1 MRLRNLIYILAGA
14 AILGGM
20 SPAQEVAVPE
30 SAVVVPHKET
40 KEERDA
46 RMKWWRDAK
55 FGMFIHYG
63 LYSGLAGYFKEIPGG
78 GEWIQCNLGLDTD
91 TYAAE
96 TLPLFK
102 PAEGCT
108 EAWAE
113 LAKEAGCRYMV
124 LTSKH
129 HEGFALFDAI
139 NSDYCT
145 GALLGRDIVKEFT
158 DSARKAG
165 MKVGLYHS
173 VIDWHQ
179 KDYDNTICR
188 DLCYPVGQERM
199 LAEKQVPRN
208 HAAYQEYL
216 HTQVRQL
223 VRSYGPIDI
232 MWWDYSQGNLSG
244 EAWKAQELM
253 QTCRDA
259 NPGVIFNNR
268 LYSFSGF
275 DPSLDATELDFS
287 QGDFSTPEKRIP
299 REGYPG
305 RDWEACMTVGNRW
318 GYHRDDHQNYKSPE
332 TIIYQLQECAAKGG
346 NLLLNIGP
354 KADGSIPEGI
364 VEVFK
369 RVGAWMK
376 VNGESIYNSR
386 PLGQVIDLPDEL
398 TGSVVWD
405 DIYIFLPKRAA
416 GEEEM
421 DYVLS
426 FPANQV
432 NAVYPTILGQ
442 EECEVI
448 MERVTEKDEN
458 GETQYYLDF
467 VIPAEAWKQAVEG
480 LPVLKLGYDG

>member
-1 MRLRNLIYILAGA
+1 MRVR
-14 AILGGM
+14 AIMMLMLGCSFL
-20 SPAQEVAVPE
+20 SPALEPAMKGVAPQAD
-30 SAVVVPHKET
+30 AVVFKES

-46 RMKWWRDAK
+46 RMQWWRDAK

-63 LYSGLAGYFKEIPGG
+63 LYSGLGGYFKGIPGG

-96 TLPLFK
+96 ALPLFK
-102 PAEGCT
+102 PAPGCT
-108 EAWAE
+108 DAWAE

-129 HEGFALFDAI
+129 HEGFALFDAA

-145 GALLGRDIVKEFT
+145 GKLLERDIVKEFT
-158 DSARKAG
+158 DSARAAG

-188 DLCYPVGQERM
+188 DLCYPAGQERM
-199 LAEKQVPRN
+199 LKEKEIPRN

-216 HTQVRQL
+216 HNQVRQL
-223 VRSYGPIDI
+223 VRNYGQIDI
-232 MWWDYSQGNLSG
+232 MWWDYSQGDLSG

-259 NPGVIFNNR
+259 NPGVLFNNR
-268 LYSFSGF
+268 LYAFSGF
-275 DPSLDATELDFS
+275 DPSQDTKELDFS
-287 QGDFSTPEKRIP
+287 KGDFSTPEKRIP

-318 GYHRDDHQNYKSPE
+318 GYHSEDHQNCKSPE
-332 TIIYQLQECAAKGG
+332 RIICQLQECAAKGG

-354 KADGSIPEGI
+354 RADGSIPEWQ

-376 VNGESIYNSR
+376 VNGEAVYNSR
-386 PLGQVIDLPDEL
+386 PLQARVDLPEEL
-398 TGSVVWD
+398 LASVVWD
-405 DIYIFLPKRAA
+405 DIYIFLPRRAP

-421 DYVLS
+421 DYVFS
-426 FPANQV
+426 IPSNQV
-432 NAVYPTILGQ
+432 NAVFPTILGQ
-442 EECEVI
+442 PDCEVS
-448 MERVTEKDEN
+448 MERVEEVDDKGEK
-458 GETQYYLDF
+458 QFYLDIT
-467 VIPAEAWKQAVEG
+467 IPAEAWHDAVEG

>member
-1 MRLRNLIYILAGA
+1 MKVRNIICSLLGMLAFGQ
-14 AILGGM
+14 I
-20 SPAQEVAVPE
+20 
-30 SAVVVPHKET
+30 SAMEPLVDNKTET
-40 KEERDA
+40 REERDT

-63 LYSGLAGYFKEIPGG
+63 LYSGLAGEFKGVPGG
-78 GEWIQCNLGLDTD
+78 GEWIQCNLGLDTE

-96 TLPLFK
+96 ALPLFQ
-102 PAEGCT
+102 PAPGCT
-108 EAWAE
+108 EAWAA
-113 LAKEAGCRYMV
+113 LAREAGCRYMV

-139 NSDYCT
+139 NSDYCSGKVT
-145 GALLGRDIVKEFT
+145 GRDIVKEFT
-158 DSARKAG
+158 DSARAAG
-165 MKVGLYHS
+165 MRVGLYHS

-179 KDYDNTICR
+179 KDYDNTICP
-188 DLCYPVGQERM
+188 DLCYPVGQ
-199 LAEKQVPRN
+199 AEKLKEKQIPRN
-208 HAAYQEYL
+208 HAAYQDYL

-223 VRSYGPIDI
+223 VRNYGPIDI

-244 EAWKAQELM
+244 EAWKARELM
-253 QTCRDA
+253 QICRDA
-259 NPGVIFNNR
+259 NPGVLFNNR
-268 LYSFSGF
+268 LYAFSGF
-275 DPSLDATELDFS
+275 DSSLDSISLDFT

-318 GYHRDDHQNYKSPE
+318 GYHRNDHEFYKSPE
-332 TIIYQLQECAAKGG
+332 TIILQLQECAAKGG

-364 VEVFK
+364 AEVFR

-376 VNGESIYNSR
+376 VNGEAVYSSR
-386 PLGQVIDLPDEL
+386 PLGGSIDLPDEVL
-398 TGSVVWD
+398 GSVVWD
-405 DIYIFLPKRAA
+405 DIYFFLPKRQP

-426 FPANQV
+426 IPANQV

-442 EECEVI
+442 DDCEVI
-448 MERVTEKDEN
+448 MERVEEKDAK
-458 GETQYYLDF
+458 GETQYYLEF
-467 VIPAEAWKQAVEG
+467 VIPAEAWFDAVEG
-480 LPVLKLGYDG
+480 LPVLKLGYGG

>member
-1 MRLRNLIYILAGA
+1 MKG
-14 AILGGM
+14 
-20 SPAQEVAVPE
+20 VAPQAD
-30 SAVVVPHKET
+30 AVVFKES

-46 RMKWWRDAK
+46 RMQWWRDAK

-63 LYSGLAGYFKEIPGG
+63 LYSGLGGYFKGIPGG

-96 TLPLFK
+96 ALPLFK
-102 PAEGCT
+102 PAPGCT
-108 EAWAE
+108 DAWAE

-129 HEGFALFDAI
+129 HEGFALFDAA

-145 GALLGRDIVKEFT
+145 GKLLERDIVKEFA
-158 DSARKAG
+158 DSARAAG

-188 DLCYPVGQERM
+188 DLCYPAGQERM
-199 LAEKQVPRN
+199 LKEKAIPRN

-216 HTQVRQL
+216 HNQVRQL
-223 VRSYGPIDI
+223 VRNYGQIDI
-232 MWWDYSQGNLSG
+232 MWWDYSQGDLSG

-259 NPGVIFNNR
+259 NPGVLFNNR
-268 LYSFSGF
+268 LYAFSGF
-275 DPSLDATELDFS
+275 DPSQDTKELDFS
-287 QGDFSTPEKRIP
+287 KGDFSTPEKRIP

-318 GYHRDDHQNYKSPE
+318 GYHSEDHQNCKSPE
-332 TIIYQLQECAAKGG
+332 RIIWQLQECAAKGG

-354 KADGSIPEGI
+354 RADGSIPEWQ
-364 VEVFK
+364 VEVFR

-376 VNGESIYNSR
+376 VNGEAVYNSR
-386 PLGQVIDLPDEL
+386 PLQARVDLPEEL
-398 TGSVVWD
+398 LASVVWD
-405 DIYIFLPKRAA
+405 DIYIFLPRRAP

-421 DYVLS
+421 DYVFS
-426 FPANQV
+426 IPSNQV
-432 NAVYPTILGQ
+432 NAVFPTILGQ
-442 EECEVI
+442 PDCEVS
-448 MERVTEKDEN
+448 MERVEEVDDKGEK
-458 GETQYYLDF
+458 QFYLDIT
-467 VIPAEAWKQAVEG
+467 IPAEAWHDAVEG

>member
-1 MRLRNLIYILAGA
+1 MKWRDAIMILAGGSLMCAPVA
-14 AILGGM
+14 AAEQAGEDA
-20 SPAQEVAVPE
+20 PPVQESVEA
-30 SAVVVPHKET
+30 
-40 KEERDA
+40 RDA

-63 LYSGLAGYFKEIPGG
+63 LYSGLAGEFRGIPGG
-78 GEWIQCNLGLDTD
+78 GEWIQCNLGLDTE

-96 TLPLFK
+96 ALPLFR
-102 PAEGCT
+102 PAPGCT
-108 EAWAE
+108 EAWAA
-113 LAKEAGCRYMV
+113 LAREAGCRYMV

-129 HEGFALFDAI
+129 HEGFALFDAAQ
-139 NSDYCT
+139 SDYCT
-145 GALLGRDIVKEFT
+145 GHHLGRDIVKEFV
-158 DSARKAG
+158 DSARAAG
-165 MKVGLYHS
+165 MRVGLYHS

-188 DLCYPVGQERM
+188 DLCYPAGQE
-199 LAEKQVPRN
+199 LYLQEKQIPRN

-216 HTQVRQL
+216 HNQVRQL
-223 VRSYGPIDI
+223 VRNYGPIDI

-253 QTCRDA
+253 QTCREA

-268 LYSFSGF
+268 LYAFSGF
-275 DPSLDATELDFS
+275 DPSQDTQALDFS
-287 QGDFSTPEKRIP
+287 KGDFSTPEKRIP

-332 TIIYQLQECAAKGG
+332 RIICQLQECAAKGG

-354 KADGSIPEGI
+354 RADGSIPEGI

-369 RVGAWMK
+369 RVGAWMA
-376 VNGESIYNSR
+376 VNGEAVYNSR
-386 PLGQVIDLPDEL
+386 PLAPDALDLPEEIL
-398 TGSVVWD
+398 ASVVWD
-405 DIYIFLPKRAA
+405 DIYLFLPRRTP

-426 FPANQV
+426 IPANQL
-432 NAVYPTILGQ
+432 NAVYPSILGQ
-442 EECEVI
+442 DECDVTL
-448 MERVTEKDEN
+448 ERVEEPGDD
-458 GETQYYLDF
+458 GEPRVYLDIT
-467 VIPAEAWKQAVEG
+467 IPAEAWHQAVEG

>member
-1 MRLRNLIYILAGA
+1 MRVRNFIYPLVA
-14 AILGGM
+14 AMMLGNL
-20 SPAQEVAVPE
+20 SPAEEIPDTPTAQQ
-30 SAVVVPHKET
+30 ET
-40 KEERDA
+40 KEQRDA

-63 LYSGLAGYFKEIPGG
+63 LYSGLGGYFKGVPGG

-96 TLPLFK
+96 ALPLFR

-139 NSDYCT
+139 NSDYCS
-145 GALLGRDIVKEFT
+145 GAVLGRDIVEEFT

-173 VIDWHQ
+173 LIDWHQ
-179 KDYDNTICR
+179 QDYDNTICR

-199 LAEKQVPRN
+199 LQEKQIPRN

-259 NPGVIFNNR
+259 NPGVLFNNR

-318 GYHRDDHQNYKSPE
+318 GFHQDDHENYKSPE

-354 KADGSIPEGI
+354 RADGSIPEGI

-386 PLGQVIDLPDEL
+386 PLGNVLDLPEEL

-405 DIYIFLPKRAA
+405 DIYLFLPKRAP

-432 NAVYPTILGQ
+432 NAVYPTILGLDD
-442 EECEVI
+442 CEVT
-448 MERVTEKDEN
+448 MERVEEKDEN
-458 GETQYYLDF
+458 GETRYYLDF
-467 VIPAEAWKQAVEG
+467 IIPAEVWEQAVEG

>member
-1 MRLRNLIYILAGA
+1 MKVRNLLYMLAGA
-14 AILGGM
+14 AFVAGM
-20 SPAQEVAVPE
+20 SPAVE
-30 SAVVVPHKET
+30 SAASEPAVVASVQET
-40 KEERDA
+40 KEQRDA

-63 LYSGLAGYFKEIPGG
+63 LYSGLAGYFQNVPGG

-96 TLPLFK
+96 TLPLFQ
-102 PAEGCT
+102 PAPGCT

-113 LAKEAGCRYMV
+113 LAREAGCRYMV

-129 HEGFALFDAI
+129 HEGFALFDAC
-139 NSDYCT
+139 NSDYCS
-145 GALLGRDIVKEFT
+145 GKLLGRDLVKEFA

-179 KDYDNTICR
+179 KDYDNTICP
-188 DLCYPVGQERM
+188 DLCYPVGQAAM

-208 HAAYQEYL
+208 QSAYQEYL

-223 VRSYGPIDI
+223 VRNYGPIDI
-232 MWWDYSQGNLSG
+232 MWWDYSQGAAEG
-244 EAWKAQELM
+244 EAWKARELM
-253 QTCRDA
+253 QICRDA
-259 NPGVIFNNR
+259 NPGVLFNNR

-275 DPSLDATELDFS
+275 DPAEDGKALDFS
-287 QGDFSTPEKRIP
+287 KGDFSTPEKRIP

-305 RDWEACMTVGNRW
+305 RDWEACMTIGNRW
-318 GYHRDDHQNYKSPE
+318 GYHRDDFLNYKSPE
-332 TIIYQLQECAAKGG
+332 KIILQLQECAAKGG

-354 KADGSIPEGI
+354 KADGSIPEGQI
-364 VEVFK
+364 EVFK

-376 VNGESIYNSR
+376 VNGESVYESR
-386 PLGQVIDLPDEL
+386 PLGKALDLPEEL
-398 TGSVVWD
+398 SGSIVWD
-405 DIYIFLPKRAA
+405 DIYIFLPKREA

-421 DYVLS
+421 DYVFS

-442 EECEVI
+442 EDCEVT
-448 MERVTEKDEN
+448 MERVEEKDED
-458 GETQYYLDF
+458 GEIQYYLDIT
-467 VIPAEAWKQAVEG
+467 VPAEAWHNAVEG

>member
-1 MRLRNLIYILAGA
+1 MNTRKLVYALAGA
-14 AILGGM
+14 LLLG
-20 SPAQEVAVPE
+20 EVSYAENAASTAP
-30 SAVVVPHKET
+30 VVQET
-40 KEERDA
+40 KEQRDA
-46 RMKWWRDAK
+46 RMQWWRDAK

-63 LYSGLAGYFKEIPGG
+63 LYSGLAGEFKGIPGG
-78 GEWIQCNLGLDTD
+78 GEWIQCNLGLDTE

-96 TLPLFK
+96 ALPLFQ
-102 PAEGCT
+102 PAPGCT
-108 EAWAE
+108 EAWAA

-129 HEGFALFDAI
+129 HEGFALFDAV
-139 NSDYCT
+139 NSDYCS
-145 GALLGRDIVKEFT
+145 GKLLGRDIVKEFT
-158 DSARKAG
+158 DSARAAG
-165 MKVGLYHS
+165 MRVGLYHS

-179 KDYDNTICR
+179 KDYDNTICP
-188 DLCYPVGQERM
+188 DLCYPAGQERY
-199 LAEKQVPRN
+199 LKEKQIPRN
-208 HAAYQEYL
+208 QEAYQEYL

-223 VRSYGPIDI
+223 VRNYGTIDI

-244 EAWKAQELM
+244 EAWKAQDLM
-253 QTCRDA
+253 ATCRDA
-259 NPGVIFNNR
+259 NPGVLFNNR

-275 DPSLDATELDFS
+275 DPSNDTKALDFS

-318 GYHRDDHQNYKSPE
+318 GYHRDDYRNYKSPE

-354 KADGSIPEGI
+354 RADGSIPEGI

-376 VNGESIYNSR
+376 VNGEAVYNSR
-386 PLGQVIDLPDEL
+386 PLRDMVDLPESIL
-398 TGSVVWD
+398 ASVVWD
-405 DIYIFLPKRAA
+405 DIYLFLPKRQP

-426 FPANQV
+426 IPANQL
-432 NAVYPTILGQ
+432 NAVYPVT
-442 EECEVI
+442 
-448 MERVTEKDEN
+448 MERVEEKDEN
-458 GETQYYLDF
+458 GESQYYLDI
-467 VIPAEAWKQAVEG
+467 VIPAEAWFNAVEG

>member
-1 MRLRNLIYILAGA
+1 MRMREVMYVMAGA
-14 AILGGM
+14 LLLGNVCPGQEAAVA
-20 SPAQEVAVPE
+20 PAVTETAPE
-30 SAVVVPHKET
+30 SKEA
-40 KEERDA
+40 RDA
-46 RMKWWRDAK
+46 RMQWWRDAK

-63 LYSGLAGYFKEIPGG
+63 LYSGLAGEFMGVPGG
-78 GEWIQCNLGLDTD
+78 GEWIQCNLGLDTES
-91 TYAAE
+91 YAAVA
-96 TLPLFK
+96 LPLFQ
-102 PAEGCT
+102 PAPGCT
-108 EAWAE
+108 EAWAA

-129 HEGFALFDAI
+129 HEGFALFDAC
-139 NSDYCT
+139 NSDYCS
-145 GALLGRDIVKEFT
+145 GQLLGRDLVKEFT
-158 DSARKAG
+158 DSARAAG
-165 MKVGLYHS
+165 MRVGLYHS

-179 KDYDNTICR
+179 KDYDNTICP
-188 DLCYPVGQERM
+188 DLCYPVNQATM
-199 LAEKQVPRN
+199 LKFKEIPRN
-208 HAAYQEYL
+208 QAAYQEYL

-223 VRSYGPIDI
+223 VRNYGPIDI
-232 MWWDYSQGNLSG
+232 MWWDYSQGAAEG

-275 DPSLDATELDFS
+275 DPSQDNQALDFTK
-287 QGDFSTPEKRIP
+287 GDFSTPEKRIP

-305 RDWEACMTVGNRW
+305 RDWEACMTIGNHW
-318 GYHRDDHQNYKSPE
+318 GYNRNDHKNYKSPE

-376 VNGESIYNSR
+376 VNGEAVYNSR
-386 PLGQVIDLPDEL
+386 PLRDAVDLPEEVL
-398 TGSVVWD
+398 GSVVWD
-405 DIYIFLPKRAA
+405 DIYLFLPKRQP

-426 FPANQV
+426 IPANQV
-432 NAVYPTILGQ
+432 DAVYPTILGQ
-442 EECEVI
+442 EDCEVT
-448 MERVTEKDEN
+448 MERVEEKTES
-458 GETQYYLDF
+458 GESDYYLDIT
-467 VIPAEAWKQAVEG
+467 IPAEAWFNAVEG
-480 LPVLKLGYDG
+480 LPVLKLGYNG

>member
-1 MRLRNLIYILAGA
+1 MLASVQSSA
-14 AILGGM
+14 A
-20 SPAQEVAVPE
+20 A
-30 SAVVVPHKET
+30 ET

-46 RMKWWRDAK
+46 RMQWWRDAK

-63 LYSGLAGYFKEIPGG
+63 LYSGLAGEFKGIPGG

-91 TYAAE
+91 TYAEE
-96 TLPLFK
+96 TLPLFR
-102 PAEGCT
+102 PEPGCT
-108 EAWAE
+108 EAWAA

-124 LTSKH
+124 LTTKH
-129 HEGFALFDAI
+129 HEGFALFDAP
-139 NSDYCT
+139 NSEYCS

-158 DSARKAG
+158 DSARAAG
-165 MKVGLYHS
+165 MRVGFYHS

-179 KDYDNTICR
+179 KDYDNTICP
-188 DLCYPVGQERM
+188 DLCYPTGQERM
-199 LAEKQVPRN
+199 LQEKQIPRN
-208 HAAYQEYL
+208 HAVYQDYL
-216 HTQVRQL
+216 HTQVRHL
-223 VRSYGPIDI
+223 VRTYGPGDI

-259 NPGVIFNNR
+259 NPGVLFNNR
-268 LYSFSGF
+268 LYAFSGF
-275 DPSLDATELDFS
+275 DPSADTKALDFS
-287 QGDFSTPEKRIP
+287 KGDFSTPEKRIP

-318 GYHRDDHQNYKSPE
+318 GYHRDDHRHYKTPE
-332 TIIYQLQECAAKGG
+332 KIIYQLQECAAKGG

-386 PLGQVIDLPDEL
+386 PLPQDALDLPEEV
-398 TGSVVWD
+398 TASVVWD
-405 DIYIFLPKRAA
+405 DIYLFLPKRAP

-421 DYVLS
+421 DYVIS

-432 NAVYPTILGQ
+432 NAIYPTILGQ
-442 EECEVI
+442 PDCEVS
-448 MERVTEKDEN
+448 MERVEDHVEG
-458 GETQYYLDF
+458 GEPQFYLDI
-467 VIPAEAWKQAVEG
+467 VIPAEAWHNAVEG